1 MVNFSQCDE
10 FQPNATKNNI
20 LFCDI
25 SICVCFRF
33 PFNLV
38 RKSCQCKHHKV
49 LHDHVRIAF
58 AVNLVARSYECKY
71 RKLAHSLLLTRF
83 EMKPYAEITGI
94 GFLFVPPPHPP
105 APPPPPPPAQPTTI
119 CILLLLL
126 T

>member
-10 FQPNATKNNI
+10 LQPNATKNNI

-94 GFLFVPPPHPP
+94 VSVIVIINIFMTRENGQTHAVGS
-105 APPPPPPPAQPTTI
+105 Q
-119 CILLLLL
+119 
-126 T
+126 